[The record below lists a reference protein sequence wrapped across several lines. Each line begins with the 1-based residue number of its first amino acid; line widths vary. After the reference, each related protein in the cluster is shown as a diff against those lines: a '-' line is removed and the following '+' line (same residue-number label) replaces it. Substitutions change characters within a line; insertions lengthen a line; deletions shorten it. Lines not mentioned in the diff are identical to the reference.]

1 MAPDVLT
8 IRTSTQHHLDVEE
21 ITDDIII
28 LKDGSG
34 CLILSAT
41 AINFNLLSEEEQEA
55 TIYAYAAILN
65 SLTYPIQ
72 ILITSQ
78 RKDIS
83 DYLKNIKLQEDQ
95 QTNKIVKEHVRK
107 YRRFV
112 EETVQR
118 NNVLDK
124 RFYIIIPFTA
134 LELGAPTAFMS
145 QLTGNKK
152 LPFPISYIVEQAKN
166 HLHPKRDH
174 LIRQFTRLGIRLKQL
189 NTPELIELFYK
200 LYNPDFSSGQQ
211 LAASLSY
218 TTPIVQGPPEIAR
231 QINAFVKNQP
241 RENILVSPN
250 AVAIMP
256 NVTPAAPQPSLAP
269 DQPPIPPTTPPNP
282 LPTSTPENRPLNPN
296 LPYVPPPPPPPIANS
311 IPNNNQPS

>member
-1 MAPDVLT
+1 MAPDVPT
-8 IRTSTQHHLDVEE
+8 IRTSTQHHLDIEE

-83 DYLKNIKLQEDQ
+83 DYLKNIKIQEDQ
-95 QTNKIVKEHVRK
+95 QTNKLIKEHVRK

-145 QLTGNKK
+145 QITGSKK

-174 LIRQFTRLGIRLKQL
+174 LIRQFTRLGIRLRQL
-189 NTPELIELFYK
+189 TTPDLIELFYK
-200 LYNPDFSSGQQ
+200 LYNPDFSAGQQ
-211 LAASLSY
+211 LAASFSY
-218 TTPIVQGPPEIAR
+218 TTPIVQGPPEISR
-231 QINAFVKNQP
+231 ELNAYVKQQP
-241 RENILVSPN
+241 PEKVFPSNPANTFAQTTAPN
-250 AVAIMP
+250 M
-256 NVTPAAPQPSLAP
+256 PQPVTS
-269 DQPPIPPTTPPNP
+269 P
-282 LPTSTPENRPLNPN
+282 LPDALVPPPPMAPSPTQPVANNPN
-296 LPYVPPPPPPPIANS
+296 LPYVPPPPPPPNYNTNPQNS
-311 IPNNNQPS
+311 